1 MNTVSEIYARTFNVS
16 LGIVELQVPTG
27 GCPRTQNSSLPWNVG
42 CQEGGSPGVDLNTR
56 LSLFSQ
62 WRGQKGGADG
72 AGLWHL
78 MTNCSTGQE
87 VGVAWLGTLCRVTA
101 STNDGESTSGTAV
114 TAITSREWQVMA
126 HEIGESARDEKPD
139 DD

>member
-27 GCPRTQNSSLPWNVG
+27 GCPRSQNSSLPWNVG

-78 MTNCSTGQE
+78 MTNCSSGSE
-87 VGVAWLGTLCRVTA
+87 VGVAWLGQVCQINAQGSRGDV
-101 STNDGESTSGTAV
+101 TSGTGV
-114 TAITSREWQVMA
+114 TAQSRNEWQVMA
-126 HEIGESARDEKPD
+126 HEVRRH
-139 DD
+139 